1 MKEKLKALGGFIVG
15 VAAMI
20 LIGVIVALFLRGSAW
35 VSEKALPILT
45 AIGAITIVPL
55 ILIGLPLSIFRKC
68 RPVCAVIFVY
78 WSYLC
83 GLCLWMTSL
92 LVTINL
98 WGYIAAIIG
107 LFMAGIDIPIAVIAC
122 MFKGEWSLFFQLIL
136 QFLFLFGARIYGF
149 YLACKKR
156 RKKKSLM
163 YETRRKPRNG
173 FRLVRRPSS
182 AVERDPRQVQSA
194 SCPAWSRTRWHWRKR
209 ARQPNPWFRWRCV
222 VGQNLIS
229 SKLSR

>member
-1 MKEKLKALGGFIVG
+1 MKEKLKALGGFVVG

-45 AIGAITIVPL
+45 AIGALTFIPL
-55 ILIGLPLSIFRKC
+55 ILIGVPLSVFRKC
-68 RPVCAVIFVY
+68 RPFCAAIFVY

-107 LFMAGIDIPIAVIAC
+107 LFMAGIGVFPIAVIAC
-122 MFKGEWSLFFQLIL
+122 MFKGEWSIFFQLVV
-136 QFLFLFGARIYGF
+136 QFVLLFAARIYGF
-149 YLACKKR
+149 YLAGKAK
-156 RKKKSLM
+156 
-163 YETRRKPRNG
+163 EE
-173 FRLVRRPSS
+173 VID
-182 AVERDPRQVQSA
+182 V
-194 SCPAWSRTRWHWRKR
+194 
-209 ARQPNPWFRWRCV
+209 
-222 VGQNLIS
+222 
-229 SKLSR
+229 